1 MKTRPVIGVTPDIE
15 FRPDGNPPRDFYF
28 VDARNFDALR
38 EVGATAI
45 MLPHES
51 ADIDRYL
58 DLVDGLLVTGGGYQ
72 FQVPDLFRNDGTEPA
87 EKERRMRFEAA
98 LMRRAIERDH
108 AVLAVC
114 GGFQL
119 MNLLTGGELVVSLAQ
134 ARPDW
139 AHHRGASFAQTEHAV
154 QLVADTRLAS
164 ITGASTLQVNSRHQQ
179 GVVSTGPGAVV
190 SAWSEDGVVEAIE
203 VPGKRFCIGTQW
215 HPEFLLSPPERRLFE
230 AFVQASR
237 R

>member
-1 MKTRPVIGVTPDIE
+1 MSRKPVIGVTPDIE
-15 FRPDGNPPRDFYF
+15 FMADGNPPRDFYSI
-28 VDARNFDALR
+28 DARNFDALR
-38 EVGATAI
+38 EVGATALV
-45 MLPHES
+45 LPHET
-51 ADIDRYL
+51 ADIEQYL

-72 FQVPDLFRNDGTEPA
+72 FQAPGLFRHDGTEPA
-87 EKERRMRFEAA
+87 EKERRMRFEAT
-98 LMRRAIERDH
+98 LMRRAIERNQ

-119 MNLLTGGELVVSLAQ
+119 MNLLTGGELVVSLQ
-134 ARPDW
+134 HARPEW

-154 QLVADTRLAS
+154 RLVEGTHLAS
-164 ITGASTLQVNSRHQQ
+164 ITGAHTLQVNSRHQQ
-179 GVVSTGPGAVV
+179 GVVAAGPGAIV

-203 VPGKRFCIGTQW
+203 VPGKHFCIGTQW